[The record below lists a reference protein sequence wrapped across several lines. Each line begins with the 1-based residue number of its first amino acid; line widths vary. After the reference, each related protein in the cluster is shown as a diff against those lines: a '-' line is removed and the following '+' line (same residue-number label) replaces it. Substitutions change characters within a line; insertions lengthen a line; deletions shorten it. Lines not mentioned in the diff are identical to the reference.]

1 MKKITPQSISGFPEW
16 LPEEKIL
23 EQRFFDIIR
32 SNYELCGFIP
42 IETSAVEKR
51 EVLTAKGGADKEIYS
66 LTRLT
71 SEESDDASELALH
84 FDLTVPLARYVA
96 QNYGNLTFP
105 FRRYQMQKVWR
116 GERPQSGRF
125 REFYQCDIDV
135 IGDGEL
141 SLMTDA
147 EIPSIIYQV
156 FKEMGIGRFIININ
170 NRKIL
175 RGYLQHLGIS
185 EQNGVLVTR
194 VLDKIEKIGAQR
206 VVLELLDMGI
216 SESVAK
222 DLIDFIGISGQN
234 QDVLQTLQEMKIND
248 YFAKGVEELA
258 MVVKLMGQLGVP
270 DNSFQVNPR
279 IARGLD
285 YYTGTI
291 YETILADHP
300 GVGSICSGGRYDDL
314 AGFFTDKKLPGV
326 GISIGLTRLLS
337 RLLKAEIVK
346 PSKATTAFVLITTLD
361 QSYMSRYLGLA
372 AKLRAEKINTEVF
385 LEPKKIS
392 MQMKYANK
400 KGFSL
405 AIIAGSNEFEKEEL
419 QIKNLKTGEQRT
431 ISTNSLIEEVKKDL
445 I

>member
-1 MKKITPQSISGFPEW
+1 MNKIVPQATSGFPEW

-23 EQRFFDIIR
+23 EQMFFDIIR
-32 SNYELCGFIP
+32 SNYERFGFVP
-42 IETSAVEKR
+42 IETSAVEKK
-51 EVLTAKGGADKEIYS
+51 EVLTAKGGADKEIYGLS
-66 LTRLT
+66 RLS
-71 SEESDDASELALH
+71 SEETDDTNELALH
-84 FDLTVPLARYVA
+84 FDLTVPLARYVV

-147 EIPSIIYQV
+147 EIPSIIYQI

-185 EQNGVLVTR
+185 EENGVLVTR
-194 VLDKIEKIGAQR
+194 VLDKIEKIGTQR
-206 VVLELLDMGI
+206 VVSELLDMGV
-216 SESVAK
+216 SESAAR
-222 DLIDFIGISGQN
+222 DLIDFISISGQN
-234 QDVLQTLQEMKIND
+234 QDVLKTLQEMKINE
-248 YFAKGVEELA
+248 YFAKGVEELTK
-258 MVVKLMGQLGVP
+258 VVELMGQLGIP

-314 AGFFTDKKLPGV
+314 ASFFTDKKLPGV

-337 RLLKAEIVK
+337 RLLKAGIVK
-346 PSKATTAFVLITTLD
+346 PSKATTASVLITTLD
-361 QSYMSRYLGLA
+361 QSYMSKYLELA
-372 AKLRAEKINTEVF
+372 TKLRAEKINTEVF
-385 LEPKKIS
+385 LEPKKIN

-419 QIKNLKTGEQRT
+419 QIKNMMTGEQRT
-431 ISTNSLIEEVKKDL
+431 VSKNALIEEVKKEL